1 MRPQEKL
8 LFKSPAAI
16 ALQHLASITQVWR
29 FQRAQA
35 ELMLAS
41 HRHAARRHRA
51 AMEEAKRELSVK
63 ESSPLAGEGAA
74 GDPLPMGIYG
84 GLWGTS
90 LPLITPLCP
99 TQEQHPPAHR
109 GHIPGTHS
117 AAGPCRPL
125 PPRRHLPL
133 LRELPPLLPRIHL
146 LHGTATPAFMLPHG
160 MVHVV
165 DSCAL
170 AGSYVASQSVQKVL
184 EASTTWTVTAPASR
198 APPFPW
204 AQARLMPNGCW
215 TAATTRSWS
224 WSLPVPWHAAP
235 SSKPQTVMSA
245 RAAASPSTMWG
256 PTAGTVSPA
265 T

>member
-117 AAGPCRPL
+117 DPAAPAATQLPGGQPSPSFCTHHGLHPSCRPCCRGNGCASSSAILRSKMALEGVVQANVTSRPVPSSRGSQRCGTL
-125 PPRRHLPL
+125 PA
-133 LRELPPLLPRIHL
+133 PPSP
-146 LHGTATPAFMLPHG
+146 
-160 MVHVV
+160 
-165 DSCAL
+165 
-170 AGSYVASQSVQKVL
+170 
-184 EASTTWTVTAPASR
+184 PASPS
-198 APPFPW
+198 PPG
-204 AQARLMPNGCW
+204 AAAA
-215 TAATTRSWS
+215 AATHPPPARHRYSG
-224 WSLPVPWHAAP
+224 LHAAP
-235 SSKPQTVMSA
+235 WHGA
-245 RAAASPSTMWG
+245 CG
-256 PTAGTVSPA
+256 
-265 T
+265 